1 LKKNNFLN
9 YVFKVLLFI
18 IIIIKLNR
26 RINIKNK
33 LKEKLIR
40 KIKVLGCWTSL
51 DNEITS
57 ELLALAGFD
66 FLLIDHEHGYGDSR
80 GITRQVQSLK
90 ETECSALVRMPKDD
104 EVYVKKTLDTGVD
117 CLMFPAVNNRKE
129 AENIVEMCRYAPSG
143 YRGIAPGM
151 IRATN
156 YGMNITNYLENIEK
170 NLLIVCQI
178 ETSEGVSNIQDIGKV
193 NGVDMLFVGPMDL
206 STSLGK
212 FGKFDDKLFLE
223 TMELAKEKIFKTGKF
238 SGIIPYGNL
247 SWKDLFE
254 IGFDLTT
261 AGTEL
266 SILRDSAISILKDFK
281 K

>member
-1 LKKNNFLN
+1 
-9 YVFKVLLFI
+9 
-18 IIIIKLNR
+18 
-26 RINIKNK
+26 
-33 LKEKLIR
+33 
-40 KIKVLGCWTSL
+40 
-51 DNEITS
+51 
-57 ELLALAGFD
+57 
-66 FLLIDHEHGYGDSR
+66 
-80 GITRQVQSLK
+80 
-90 ETECSALVRMPKDD
+90 MPKDD

-156 YGMNITNYLENIEK
+156 YGMNITNYLKNIEK